1 MIMNRVL
8 ILLLTYFFVI
18 YIKKLFFRLKKQEM
32 SQLTLVVS
40 MVLIIIIMS
49 VVINCIMSIIPEL
62 LSEKFFRIKD
72 KISYNPYYLD
82 YSDILRES
90 NIYIQI
96 WLSVIPVF
104 SFIYLKLVN
113 RLNKPLKI
121 ILQILL
127 IFILIFL
134 IFIFIN
140 SYYYVMDRVYIFN
153 CFW

>member
-1 MIMNRVL
+1 MKSFL
-8 ILLLTYFFVI
+8 YLK
-18 YIKKLFFRLKKQEM
+18 IK
-32 SQLTLVVS
+32 LV
-40 MVLIIIIMS
+40 
-49 VVINCIMSIIPEL
+49 
-62 LSEKFFRIKD
+62 F
-72 KISYNPYYLD
+72 NPYYLD

-140 SYYYVMDRVYIFN
+140 SYYYVMDRIYIFN